1 MKFFE
6 SLRLSALYEL
16 TEKILMKGCVHCT
29 ANMNVAL
36 EVVNWFMALAILTGF
51 GGGGMVLEY
60 YRAPSLLQ
68 CVFNGDSKRL

>member
-60 YRAPSLLQ
+60 
-68 CVFNGDSKRL
+68 